1 MTEAYENDEDFKQK
15 LVVCGRALDS
25 VENAIRDIRFQLIEY
40 FQSFEVYKELRVEKF
55 IVRVLRGALIPQDF
69 EILQNYETFKRRHG
83 QTDEEKAIAK
93 EAQKIEAK
101 LSRWYLKIGNMMWG
115 PDTSILANKNEG

>member
-1 MTEAYENDEDFKQK
+1 
-15 LVVCGRALDS
+15 
-25 VENAIRDIRFQLIEY
+25 
-40 FQSFEVYKELRVEKF
+40 
-55 IVRVLRGALIPQDF
+55 VRVLRGALIPQDV

-101 LSRWYLKIGNMMWG
+101 LLRWNLKIGNMMWG